1 MKLDRAGRS
10 KGAKDAAPMSALA
23 QRVAMKTLLTA
34 MIDKAPEKTKPQR
47 SISKPKAQPKDAK
60 KAGGKDTKKSNLK
73 SISKSAPKALR
84 KRDAKAASKED
95 QKAKK
100 VDKVAPKRQDS
111 KVGGKASVS
120 KAVTKGD
127 SNKIS

>member
-1 MKLDRAGRS
+1 MKVDTKADKAGKS
-10 KGAKDAAPMSALA
+10 KGAKDAAPLSALA

-34 MIDKAPEKTKPQR
+34 MISKSPEKTNSKR

-73 SISKSAPKALR
+73 SISKSAPKTLR
-84 KRDAKAASKED
+84 KRDAKAVTKED

-100 VDKVAPKRQDS
+100 VDKVAPKR
-111 KVGGKASVS
+111 
-120 KAVTKGD
+120 
-127 SNKIS
+127 